1 MCTII
6 FSVLLRATVAMVA
19 TMLMT
24 ATAVTATTATATA
37 AATAATVATSLTAA
51 TTAEQISVKV
61 PGMVCQMCVQGMRK
75 AFKDVVAS
83 PERDVKVDL
92 EKKLVHV
99 KLKSSLTDDE
109 IKKRIRGTGY
119 KAQAIERKKK

>member
-1 MCTII
+1 MRTII
-6 FSVLLRATVAMVA
+6 LSVGATMAMAA
-19 TMLMT
+19 TMLIT
-24 ATAVTATTATATA
+24 ATAVAATTATATT
-37 AATAATVATSLTAA
+37 TAMA
-51 TTAEQISVKV
+51 AEQISVKV

-75 AFKDVVAS
+75 AFKDVVVS
-83 PERDVKVDL
+83 PDRDVKVDL

-119 KAQAIERKKK
+119 KAQAIERN